1 MNNITSNTSAYCHL
15 EDFHK
20 TYREMH
26 GYFSIFVCIFGSVTN
41 VLNIC
46 VLTTKEM
53 RWPTNFI
60 LTGLAVAD
68 LLVMLDYI
76 PFAIHN
82 YFDPLS
88 RLTASYFIYPWA
100 VYMFFHALASQVCHF
115 ISCCL
120 TLILAVWRY
129 IAITHPQN
137 NKTWCSAERTKIA
150 IILTYVVCPIMCFP
164 LYLSLH
170 IRSASRMVYDNG
182 TLIQIKDI
190 EQQKINYSNGYDNE
204 TIYYVD
210 YTSDSIYPKI
220 SFWVYGVVI
229 KLFPCILLTI
239 LSKQLISALIAA
251 QKRRYN
257 LLSNKGVPMEKING
271 KASAASQRLLEQE
284 QQTDRTTRMLLAVLL
299 LFLITE
305 FPQAIL
311 GLLSATIGEKFD
323 KECHRPLGDFL
334 DILAL
339 TNSAIN
345 FILYCSMSCHF
356 RTAIAKLFQRT
367 IMDRLRPKNTLQKNE
382 DAKEAITAV
391 TNV

>member
-1 MNNITSNTSAYCHL
+1 MNNTSLVTNTIIYCQL
-15 EDFHK
+15 EEFAK

-26 GYFSIFVCIFGSVTN
+26 GYLSVLVCVFGSVTN

-60 LTGLAVAD
+60 LTGLALAD

-76 PFAIHN
+76 PYAIHV

-88 RLTASYFIYPWA
+88 RFSASYFIYPWA
-100 VYMFFHALASQVCHF
+100 VYMIFHALFTQVCHF

-129 IAITHPQN
+129 IAVSHPQN
-137 NKTWCSAERTKIA
+137 NAVWCNAERTKLV
-150 IILTYVVCPIMCFP
+150 IILTYIICPIMCSP
-164 LYLSLH
+164 LYLSLD
-170 IRSASRMVYDNG
+170 IRSEIRAVYDNG
-182 TLIQIKDI
+182 TLIQKKVI
-190 EQQKINYSNGYDNE
+190 QQMGSNYTNGYGNA
-204 TIYYVD
+204 TIF
-210 YTSDSIYPKI
+210 YTHYNQEGIYKTL

-239 LSKQLISALIAA
+239 LSQQLISAVIAA

-257 LLSNKGVPMEKING
+257 LLSNKGVPLEKLNG
-271 KASAASQRLLEQE
+271 KATAASQRLLEQE

-311 GLLSATIGEKFD
+311 GLLSAIIGDKF
-323 KECHRPLGDFL
+323 EAQCQRPLG
-334 DILAL
+334 
-339 TNSAIN
+339 
-345 FILYCSMSCHF
+345 
-356 RTAIAKLFQRT
+356 KLCQSYS
-367 IMDRLRPKNTLQKNE
+367 
-382 DAKEAITAV
+382 
-391 TNV
+391 